1 MKKTFED
8 IIEENSN
15 LCNWNEDTKYTL
27 LLEFLECHCKD
38 KIEIFEN
45 CISSIATDETST

>member
-15 LCNWNEDTKYTL
+15 RCNWTEDVKYGL
-27 LLEFLECHCKD
+27 LLEFLESYCKD
-38 KIEIFEN
+38 KIELFDN
-45 CISSIATDETST
+45 CISSIATDETSI

>member
-15 LCNWNEDTKYTL
+15 LCNWTDDTKYSL
-27 LLEFLECHCKD
+27 LLDFLESNCKD

-45 CISSIATDETST
+45 CISSIATDETSA